1 VSSFF
6 TPSGRA
12 TFIAEKLSVPFFF
25 DLSSLLPTVERNPFE
40 PVIVPDEAVR
50 EFELAEQANLSPET
64 AVDLGLP
71 IPASYGLDLMRALVQ
86 DPFHL
91 FVHWQLKDD
100 PFERLRRIF
109 PSGAAD
115 TFQTVLKLV
124 DESNAIA
131 VFFDAAFARE
141 YWFNVFPDRT
151 YRVELG
157 MRSPQFGYLKL
168 LSSQPVRMP
177 RGAPSDQMAE
187 EPEFQIGADD
197 YLRVLHESHLV
208 PARAFTVEALLP
220 TDGQAATAHAHVWE
234 TLPASFRQLIGAMA
248 DIEAGRAYDK
258 WWERLSETELAEWV
272 REFLRTIQHMGD
284 GELGYLLL
292 LRYLPEVLRRA
303 INAEL
308 GNRGSRELE
317 IDKPITLYLAEQLGQ
332 TASEHHAGQAPNPT
346 PAPGSIEHG
355 QWLPSLNR

>member
-1 VSSFF
+1 M
-6 TPSGRA
+6 
-12 TFIAEKLSVPFFF
+12 PFFF

-40 PVIVPDEAVR
+40 PFVVTDEAALASD
-50 EFELAEQANLSPET
+50 LAEGVAPAIELE
-64 AVDLGLP
+64 VDRGLP
-71 IPASYGLDLMRALVQ
+71 IPAQYRLDLMRALVQ

-91 FVHWQLKDD
+91 FVHWQLKDE

-109 PSGAAD
+109 PPPAAA

-124 DESNAIA
+124 DESNSIA
-131 VFFDAAFARE
+131 VFFDAGFTHE
-141 YWFNVFPDRT
+141 YWFSVFPDRT

-157 MRSPQFGYLKL
+157 LRSPQYGFIKL

-177 RGAPSDQMAE
+177 RGAPSDQAAP
-187 EPEFQIGADD
+187 EPEYQIGADD
-197 YLRVLHESHLV
+197 YLRVLRESHLV
-208 PARAFTVEALLP
+208 PERAFTVEGLLP
-220 TDGQAATAHAHVWE
+220 KAGQDATVHARTWE
-234 TLPASFRQLIGAMA
+234 ALPASFRQLIGAMA
-248 DIEAGRAYDK
+248 DIQAGRSFDK
-258 WWERLSETELAEWV
+258 WWEQLDEAELAEWV

-308 GNRGSRELE
+308 GQRSNRELE
-317 IDKPITLYLAEQLGQ
+317 IDRPITLYLAERLGQ
-332 TASEHHAGQAPNPT
+332 TASEQKAGQAPNPSQ
-346 PAPGSIEHG
+346 APGSIGHG

>member
-1 VSSFF
+1 M
-6 TPSGRA
+6 
-12 TFIAEKLSVPFFF
+12 PFFF

-40 PVIVPDEAVR
+40 PVLVSDDAVR
-50 EFELAEQANLSPET
+50 ELELAELSDLSPET
-64 AVDLGLP
+64 TVDLGLP
-71 IPASYGLDLMRALVQ
+71 IPAGYNLDLMRALVQ

-109 PSGAAD
+109 PAGAAD

-124 DESNAIA
+124 DESNSIA
-131 VFFDAAFARE
+131 VFFDAAYARE

-157 MRSPQFGYLKL
+157 LRSSQFGYVKL

-177 RGAPSDQMAE
+177 RGAPSDQIADE
-187 EPEFQIGADD
+187 TDYQIGADE

-220 TDGQAATAHAHVWE
+220 KDGQAATAPAHVWE
-234 TLPASFRQLIGAMA
+234 TLPNSFRQLIGAMA
-248 DIEAGRAYDK
+248 DVEAGRQYDK
-258 WWERLSETELAEWV
+258 WWERLSEAELAEWV
-272 REFLRTIQHMGD
+272 REFLRTIQQMGD

-292 LRYLPEVLRRA
+292 LRYLPEILRRA

-308 GNRGSRELE
+308 GQRSNRELE

-332 TASEHHAGQAPNPT
+332 TASEHHAGQAPNPSQ
-346 PAPGSIEHG
+346 APGSIVHG